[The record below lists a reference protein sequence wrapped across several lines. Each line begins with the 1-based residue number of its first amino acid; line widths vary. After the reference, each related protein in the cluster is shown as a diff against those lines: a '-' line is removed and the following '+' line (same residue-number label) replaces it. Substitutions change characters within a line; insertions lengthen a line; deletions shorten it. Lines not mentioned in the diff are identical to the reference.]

1 MFTVVAPSPTLR
13 AAPSK
18 WHNSRDMR
26 RFVPILLVVLA
37 FFLHQ
42 DVWYWQAATPLV
54 FGVLPPG
61 LWYHALY
68 ALGCAGLMWYLTRAV
83 WPTHLDRD

>member
-1 MFTVVAPSPTLR
+1 
-13 AAPSK
+13 
-18 WHNSRDMR
+18 MR
-26 RFVPILLVVLA
+26 RVVPIVLVVLA

-42 DVWYWQAATPLV
+42 DVWYWNASAPLL

-68 ALGCAGLMWYLTRAV
+68 ALACSALMWYLTRV
-83 WPTHLDRD
+83 IWPAHLDSD

>member
-1 MFTVVAPSPTLR
+1 MSHHPDDTIRTEMKYLLPTT
-13 AAPSK
+13 
-18 WHNSRDMR
+18 
-26 RFVPILLVVLA
+26 LVIAA

-42 DVWYWQAATPLV
+42 DWWFWHEAQPLV

-68 ALGCAGLMWYLTRAV
+68 ALGCSALMWYLTRAI

>member
-1 MFTVVAPSPTLR
+1 
-13 AAPSK
+13 
-18 WHNSRDMR
+18 MR
-26 RFVPILLVVLA
+26 RVVPLLLVVLA

-42 DVWYWQAATPLV
+42 DVWYWNASTPLL

-68 ALGCAGLMWYLTRAV
+68 ALGCAALMWYLTRV
-83 WPTHLDRD
+83 IWPAHLDSD

>member
-1 MFTVVAPSPTLR
+1 MPRLVPAALVA
-13 AAPSK
+13 
-18 WHNSRDMR
+18 
-26 RFVPILLVVLA
+26 LA
-37 FFLHQ
+37 FLLHQ
-42 DVWYWQAATPLV
+42 DQWYWTEATPLA

-68 ALGCAGLMWYLTRAV
+68 ALGSAALMGYLTRAI

>member
-1 MFTVVAPSPTLR
+1 
-13 AAPSK
+13 
-18 WHNSRDMR
+18 MR
-26 RFVPILLVVLA
+26 RFLPFLLVGLA

-42 DVWYWQAATPLV
+42 DAWYWNAATPLV

-68 ALGCAGLMWYLTRAV
+68 ALASSALMWYLTRAI
-83 WPTHLDRD
+83 WPEHLDSN

>member
-1 MFTVVAPSPTLR
+1 
-13 AAPSK
+13 
-18 WHNSRDMR
+18 
-26 RFVPILLVVLA
+26 
-37 FFLHQ
+37 
-42 DVWYWQAATPLV
+42 V

>member
-1 MFTVVAPSPTLR
+1 
-13 AAPSK
+13 
-18 WHNSRDMR
+18 MR
-26 RFVPILLVVLA
+26 RFLLVLLVLIA

-42 DVWYWQAATPLV
+42 DVWYWTEATPLL

-68 ALGCAGLMWYLTRAV
+68 ALACSGLMWYLTRAI
-83 WPTHLDRD
+83 WPAHLD